1 MADEIKMNASISV
14 RDTNY
19 SETFN
24 PGTVSIDLADT
35 KGSGGVQV
43 ISDSGSAAEGEAIDV
58 TDVAVGGVFYFRNTD
73 ATNYVEIGFQVSATF
88 YPFLKLLAGEF
99 AVGRLG
105 NAAPYGRANT
115 ANVNL
120 QYRILSP

>member
-1 MADEIKMNASISV
+1 MADEIKMTASISV

-19 SETFN
+19 SESFN
-24 PGTVSIDLADT
+24 PGTVTMDLADG

-43 ISDSGSAAEGEAIDV
+43 ISHSGSAAEGEAFGV
-58 TDVAVGGVFYFRNTD
+58 TDAAVGGVFYFRNTD
-73 ATNYVEIGFQVSATF
+73 STNYVEIGFQVSSTF
-88 YPFLKLLAGEF
+88 YPFLKLLAGEY

-105 NAAPYGRANT
+105 NAAPFGRANT
-115 ANVNL
+115 ADVNV